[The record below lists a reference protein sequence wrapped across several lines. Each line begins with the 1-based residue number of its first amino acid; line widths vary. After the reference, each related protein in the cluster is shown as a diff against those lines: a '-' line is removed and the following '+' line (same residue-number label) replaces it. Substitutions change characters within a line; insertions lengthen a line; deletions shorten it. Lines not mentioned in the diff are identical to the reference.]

1 MDIKNNKD
9 VESNK
14 ENTEVIVQNN
24 RIEGK
29 VHHKRIEEINLEI
42 SKKGNLAATAGLI
55 TIIGIVVGFI
65 ILISVGTFT
74 GVGVIAFILSV
85 IFFGIPSD
93 TTKLEEEKKQYYIKT
108 NEGYLNGFENHYNQI
123 IENYTIRPKI
133 QSIFFIARNNE
144 EIVFL
149 PELSSFKEIINSGS
163 PEIQKLI
170 DANIPYQ
177 HFLKTIRINLK
188 DIRYFGVKGEVENIT
203 NISGGGISYG
213 KAIIGAALFG
223 PVGAIVGSRKKIQTS
238 HEKIDTREIELKYQN
253 GELLETILFPF
264 DLYNGLEQILPELE
278 VNNIKL
284 NVAKSN
290 SIKITSNQED
300 QKAKK
305 DVLNELTKLK
315 QLLDSGAIT
324 EEEFI
329 KLKSEIL
336 NWNVECLNWN
346 IYWIL

>member
-55 TIIGIVVGFI
+55 TIIGIFVGFI

-163 PEIQKLI
+163 QEIQKLI

-290 SIKITSNQED
+290 SIKITSNHED

-336 NWNVECLNWN
+336 N
-346 IYWIL
+346 